1 MKKKKKKKNIKRWM
15 LQQNKPIFI
24 LTQKQKRV
32 LTRVTLMMHLNKS
45 IIRLYQTPKNILEKF
60 DLDY

>member
-1 MKKKKKKKNIKRWM
+1 MKKKKKKNIKRWIM
-15 LQQNKPIFI
+15 QKKIKIFI

>member
-1 MKKKKKKKNIKRWM
+1 M
-15 LQQNKPIFI
+15 QQKIPIFI